1 MLKNLLSRM
10 AKPKSYEQQRG
21 SLEKDGTKERLRL
34 ARREDTRPEI
44 LYYLADDDVAEV
56 RRAIASNP
64 STPRQADA
72 KLVQDGDERVRF
84 HLADKIGTLVPE
96 MSALQRE
103 KAEELTITVLR
114 ELAADQLPKIRAIVS
129 EHLKAA
135 DNVPKDI
142 VLQLAKDLEDI
153 VAAPVLQFSP
163 LLSDQDLLA
172 IIAAGRESGALSA
185 IAKRQAVGGDVADA
199 VAQTL
204 DPKAVGALLAND
216 SAQLR
221 EDTLDWIIDNAAVV
235 EPWHKPLVQ
244 WPSLSDN
251 AVRRIAGFVATSL
264 VETLCNRNDIDANTA
279 VELAKAVKKNI
290 DPEKAVEAE
299 PAKAEI
305 NEPEKQEKPE
315 KNEHG
320 GKEAA
325 SSLFKDGG
333 LDDDALQDAISTGDR
348 EFIIHGLS
356 LKSGFSTNLVDRVL
370 TVARPET
377 VTALAWKADFSM
389 RTAMQLQ
396 LRIARV
402 RPQSMLNARN
412 GIDYP
417 MTEAELKKELKKVK

>member
-1 MLKNLLSRM
+1 
-10 AKPKSYEQQRG
+10 
-21 SLEKDGTKERLRL
+21 
-34 ARREDTRPEI
+34 
-44 LYYLADDDVAEV
+44 
-56 RRAIASNP
+56 
-64 STPRQADA
+64 
-72 KLVQDGDERVRF
+72 
-84 HLADKIGTLVPE
+84 
-96 MSALQRE
+96 
-103 KAEELTITVLR
+103 
-114 ELAADQLPKIRAIVS
+114 
-129 EHLKAA
+129 
-135 DNVPKDI
+135 
-142 VLQLAKDLEDI
+142 
-153 VAAPVLQFSP
+153 
-163 LLSDQDLLA
+163 
-172 IIAAGRESGALSA
+172 
-185 IAKRQAVGGDVADA
+185 VGGDVADA

-356 LKSGFSTNLVDRVL
+356 LKSGFSTNLVDRML

-402 RPQSMLNARN
+402 RPQSMLNARY
-412 GIDYP
+412 GLDYP

>member
-1 MLKNLLSRM
+1 M
-10 AKPKSYEQQRG
+10 
-21 SLEKDGTKERLRL
+21 
-34 ARREDTRPEI
+34 
-44 LYYLADDDVAEV
+44 
-56 RRAIASNP
+56 
-64 STPRQADA
+64 
-72 KLVQDGDERVRF
+72 
-84 HLADKIGTLVPE
+84 
-96 MSALQRE
+96 
-103 KAEELTITVLR
+103 
-114 ELAADQLPKIRAIVS
+114 
-129 EHLKAA
+129 
-135 DNVPKDI
+135 
-142 VLQLAKDLEDI
+142 QLAKDLEDI
-153 VAAPVLQFSP
+153 VAAPVLQSSP

>member
-1 MLKNLLSRM
+1 M
-10 AKPKSYEQQRG
+10 
-21 SLEKDGTKERLRL
+21 
-34 ARREDTRPEI
+34 
-44 LYYLADDDVAEV
+44 
-56 RRAIASNP
+56 
-64 STPRQADA
+64 
-72 KLVQDGDERVRF
+72 
-84 HLADKIGTLVPE
+84 
-96 MSALQRE
+96 
-103 KAEELTITVLR
+103 
-114 ELAADQLPKIRAIVS
+114 
-129 EHLKAA
+129 
-135 DNVPKDI
+135 
-142 VLQLAKDLEDI
+142 QLAKDLEDI

-356 LKSGFSTNLVDRVL
+356 LKSGFSTNLVDRML

-377 VTALAWKADFSM
+377 VTVLAWKADFSM

-402 RPQSMLNARN
+402 RPQGMLNARN